1 MTTVLRLSN
10 ILLCLIPIV
19 LLTGPFLPDLFLSLI
34 CLLFLVTISREKIN
48 LYFKNNFFYFFLSFN
63 IFLII
68 ISLFSENILYS
79 LESSLFY
86 FRFSLF
92 GFVVWYLI
100 DQNNNLIK
108 YFFYALLIAYAYA
121 LLDGYFQ
128 YFVKSTITGIEISQ
142 FRLSLPFN
150 DKLILGGYLSRLF
163 PLLIGLYIYCINQ
176 NLRSYLILALLFILS
191 DVLIF
196 VTGERTALGLITLST
211 IMIIFLISDF
221 RILRIATFLVSILF
235 IVIITFSNRQ
245 IKQRNIDLTM
255 TQIGVNENSEELKI
269 FSKEHDSLIKTALNM
284 FLEKPLHGHGPNSF
298 RNLCDKDE
306 YKHNELSCS
315 THPHHNHIQ
324 LLAETGIIGLLY
336 SLFFFLFIIFD
347 LTKCLF
353 FQYFRNQKIFNNTQ
367 ICIYIA
373 LLLTIW
379 PLFPTLNFFNNWINV
394 IYHIPLGFL
403 LYFRYS
409 NLNKSNSNFI

>member
-1 MTTVLRLSN
+1 MTIVLRLSN
-10 ILLCLIPIV
+10 ILLCLIPLV

-34 CLLFLVTISREKIN
+34 CLIFLATISKEKIKI
-48 LYFKNNFFYFFLSFN
+48 YFKNNFFYIFLSFN

-68 ISLFSENILYS
+68 ISLFSKNILYS

-100 DQNNNLIK
+100 DQNKNLIK
-108 YFFYALLIAYAYA
+108 YFFYALLVAYAYA

-128 YFVKSTITGIEISQ
+128 YFVKSTISGIEISQ

-163 PLLIGLYIYCINQ
+163 PLLIGLYIYCVNQ
-176 NLRSYLILALLFILS
+176 NLRNYVILAFLFILS
-191 DVLIF
+191 DVLVF
-196 VTGERTALGLITLST
+196 VAGERTALGLMTLST
-211 IMIIFLISDF
+211 ILIIFLVSEF
-221 RILRIATFLVSILF
+221 RMLRIATFLISILF
-235 IVIITFSNRQ
+235 IIIITFSNSQ

-255 TQIGVNENSEELKI
+255 TQIGINENSEQLRI
-269 FSKEHDSLIKTALNM
+269 FSQEHDSLIKTAVNM
-284 FLEKPLHGHGPNSF
+284 FLDKPLHGHGPNSF
-298 RNLCDKDE
+298 RKLCDE
-306 YKHNELSCS
+306 EPYKHNEYSCS

-336 SLFFFLFIIFD
+336 SMFFFIFIIID
-347 LTKCLF
+347 LTKYLF
-353 FQYFRNQKIFNNTQ
+353 FQYFRNQKIINNTQ

-379 PLFPTLNFFNNWINV
+379 PLFPTLNFFNNWINI
-394 IYHIPLGFL
+394 IYHIPLGFF

-409 NLNKSNSNFI
+409 NLNKSNSNF